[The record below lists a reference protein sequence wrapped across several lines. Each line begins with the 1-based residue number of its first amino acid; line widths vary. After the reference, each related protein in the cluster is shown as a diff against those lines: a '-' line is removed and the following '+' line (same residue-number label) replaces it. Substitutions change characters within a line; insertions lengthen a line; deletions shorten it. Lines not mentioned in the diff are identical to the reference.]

1 MTDPIEP
8 TSGNWRVKTEN
19 STYYIDL
26 DEHTGIRIP
35 DDVTT
40 GSVLRRDGQLH
51 YVHKIGPLEVGKPL
65 DMLITVED
73 GVTTMRTTSWVTGY
87 VGVLLHA
94 TDSKVFLEGS
104 GTEEDIKR
112 LLEDFGDRSD

>member
-51 YVHKIGPLEVGKPL
+51 IVHKIGPLEIGKPL

-87 VGVLLHA
+87 VGVLLRA
-94 TDSKVFLEGS
+94 KMGDSKVFMEG
-104 GTEEDIKR
+104 TDEDRDLKR
-112 LLEDFGDRSD
+112 LLEEFGD